1 MQVQRSAI
9 QVEVT
14 SLRNKYETLQRNYNT
29 VKRARK
35 KKAKGQAA
43 VDIDTAETEAKHLR
57 DRVDALEQDLRAA
70 HAQLGDASR
79 EHREALRDAEN
90 AKGDLE
96 RQIVALRVRF
106 WQRFCT
112 ADDRGDLYFRGPSQ
126 HYVVYA

>member
-35 KKAKGQAA
+35 KKAKGKAL
-43 VDIDTAETEAKHLR
+43 VDIDTAEAEAKDLGE
-57 DRVDALEQDLRAA
+57 RVDSLEKDLRAA

-79 EHREALRDAEN
+79 EHREALTDAEK
-90 AKGDLE
+90 AKQSLE
-96 RQIVALRVRF
+96 KQVMALRVRCF
-106 WQRFCT
+106 GFCF
-112 ADDRGDLYFRGPSQ
+112 AFFCFAQCLGP
-126 HYVVYA
+126 

>member
-35 KKAKGQAA
+35 KKAKGQALA
-43 VDIDTAETEAKHLR
+43 DIDTAETEARDLR
-57 DRVDALEQDLRAA
+57 ERVDCLEKDLRAA

-79 EHREALRDAEN
+79 EHREALSEAEV
-90 AKGDLE
+90 AKESLE
-96 RQIVALRVRF
+96 RQIAALRV
-106 WQRFCT
+106 CCCCCST
-112 ADDRGDLYFRGPSQ
+112 LCMCSTGCSPYT
-126 HYVVYA
+126 VVV